1 MRIELTSEQL
11 LKRTNSRCMVCHA
24 ECPGEVWKVGD
35 AKRQRVF
42 LRRTCAEHGE
52 AEVCIASD
60 ARFYWLAQ
68 GDPQNACCGGNACS
82 ASDGAVRGTLG
93 RNAAG
98 SAGFQP
104 APSGILPDGR
114 DGALQHEGA
123 NEPRAVSRRQDAGDG
138 GLEARAPLDSRVAP
152 FETLSTCLA
161 LIEIV
166 NSCNLACPTCFADS
180 PRSTAV
186 DAVPLA
192 DLQRRIQGVIDRK
205 GGIEILQLSG
215 GEPTLHPQF
224 AELLAWLHAN
234 PGIDYVLLNTNGV
247 RLAHDDAFLDQL
259 GKTFRY
265 GKFQLY
271 LQFDGPQEAGQ
282 RTLRGA
288 DLRATRRRAIE
299 RCGALNIPITLAMT
313 VTPENLA
320 QVWAAVE
327 FGLAYPNIRGVAF
340 QPMFTSGRVGGNDE
354 WRMTNDE
361 RGPKSEVDFAP
372 ADRHSSSVIRHLP
385 PRLNT
390 ADIILAAVEQAAGR
404 LRYEDFTPLPCGD
417 PNCATIGYL
426 LKTPD
431 GQTRSV
437 SEFIDFAKV
446 QGFLRDKVRYSL
458 EDLLQ
463 CGCESE
469 PLGAV
474 LKEFELNETNTF
486 RLFIKPFMDAGTWDE
501 DRIDRC
507 CTHVIRPDGKLDSF
521 CRYYSGFG
529 TDDASPLAGAFK
541 KPVILSEVPG
551 GRRRA
556 GTPSKDL

>member
-1 MRIELTSEQL
+1 MFRDLRQQDPLMRWTSQTL
-11 LKRTNSRCMVCHA
+11 LKRTRSRCPVCRA
-24 ECPGEVWKVGD
+24 ECPAEVWKIGD
-35 AKRQRVF
+35 AKQQRVV
-42 LRRTCAEHGE
+42 LRRRCIEHGE

-93 RNAAG
+93 RN
-98 SAGFQP
+98 SAPG
-104 APSGILPDGR
+104 
-114 DGALQHEGA
+114 
-123 NEPRAVSRRQDAGDG
+123 
-138 GLEARAPLDSRVAP
+138 EATGKV
-152 FETLSTCLA
+152 EKLSTCLA

-180 PRSTAV
+180 PRSTHV
-186 DAVPLA
+186 DAVPLP
-192 DLQRRIQGVIDRK
+192 DLQQRIQGVIDRK

-247 RLAHDDAFLDQL
+247 RIAQDDAFLDQL

-282 RTLRGA
+282 RDLRGA
-288 DLRATRRRAIE
+288 DLREVRRRAIE

-320 QVWAAVE
+320 HVWAAVE
-327 FGLAYPNIRGVAF
+327 FGLQYPHIRGVAF
-340 QPMFTSGRVGGNDE
+340 QPMFASGRVPHASHASHASHWSHGSDG
-354 WRMTNDE
+354 TN
-361 RGPKSEVDFAP
+361 GAP
-372 ADRHSSSVIRHLP
+372 
-385 PRLNT
+385 LNT
-390 ADIILAAVEQAAGR
+390 ADIILAAVAQAGGR
-404 LRYEDFTPLPCGD
+404 LRYDDFTPLPCGD

-431 GQTRSV
+431 GTTRSV
-437 SEFIDFAKV
+437 SEFIDFAQV
-446 QGFLRDKVRYSL
+446 QGFLRDKIRYRL

-469 PLGAV
+469 PLGAL

-521 CRYYSGFG
+521 CRYYAGFA
-529 TDDASPLAGAFK
+529 ASKTGFVKA
-541 KPVILSEVPG
+541 
-551 GRRRA
+551 
-556 GTPSKDL
+556 